1 MSKLINIGF
10 GNVINTDKVITIISP
25 DSAPAKR
32 LIQRAKEQERSIDA
46 TQGRKTKAVIVT
58 DEDYIVF
65 SALTPE
71 TLALR
76 FNGREGISQN
86 RKEGNSHAEE
96 GLD

>member
-10 GNVINTDKVITIISP
+10 GNVINTDKIITIISP

-32 LIQRAKEQERSIDA
+32 LIQRSKENERSIDA
-46 TQGRKTKAVIVT
+46 TQGRKTKAVILTV
-58 DEDYIVF
+58 EDYIVL

-76 FNGREGISQN
+76 FNSREDMGRKG
-86 RKEGNSHAEE
+86 KEGDSHAE
-96 GLD
+96 

>member
-10 GNVINTDKVITIISP
+10 GNVINTDKVITIVSP

-32 LIQRAKEQERSIDA
+32 IIQRAKEQERSIDA

-58 DEDYIVF
+58 DEDYVVL

-76 FNGREGISQN
+76 FNGRD
-86 RKEGNSHAEE
+86 NSN
-96 GLD
+96 

>member
-10 GNVINTDKVITIISP
+10 GNVINTDKIVTIISP

-32 LIQRAKEQERSIDA
+32 LIQRSKENERNIDA
-46 TQGRKTKAVIVT
+46 TQGRKTKAVILT
-58 DEDYIVF
+58 TEDYIVL

-76 FNGREGISQN
+76 FNGREDMG
-86 RKEGNSHAEE
+86 RKGKEGDSHAE
-96 GLD
+96 